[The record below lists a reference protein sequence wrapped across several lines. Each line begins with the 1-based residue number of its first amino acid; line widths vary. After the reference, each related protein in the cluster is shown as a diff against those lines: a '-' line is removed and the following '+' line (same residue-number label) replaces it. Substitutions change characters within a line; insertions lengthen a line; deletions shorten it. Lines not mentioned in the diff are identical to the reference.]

1 MSTHA
6 LTHAHT
12 HTRMAPSSTT
22 HLLLKKIFLDTYSTN
37 PSEIHRLPHP
47 LPILKKKIYKP
58 YFLIFR
64 SHLDSLSL
72 THTQTSSRGPAKIS
86 FNLLNSNVLYL
97 EREVAALWVLVRS
110 PFAQPEV
117 TQLLSPAGTFHGPSL
132 TRSLLNDTFFIFFGE
147 LGWPFIWWQPPK
159 PRAMTF
165 FLRSCF

>member
-6 LTHAHT
+6 LTHT
-12 HTRMAPSSTT
+12 HTYT
-22 HLLLKKIFLDTYSTN
+22 HGSLIYHTYSIKEN
-37 PSEIHRLPHP
+37 LIRYLFHEPIWNSKASPP
-47 LPILKKKIYKP
+47 LAHLEKKIYKP

-64 SHLDSLSL
+64 SHLDSLSH

-132 TRSLLNDTFFIFFGE
+132 TRSLLNDTFFNLFWRTR
-147 LGWPFIWWQPPK
+147 L
-159 PRAMTF
+159 AVYLMAA
-165 FLRSCF
+165 S